1 MKWLKTSQVLE
12 ENRSW
17 GRRGHPL
24 SNELNNLTR
33 EAGKRVSVRHRRK
46 TTCLVAVKEP
56 QVWRKF
62 GNDENYKVHIG
73 DSQQGKILKCLK
85 SQAKLNF

>member
-1 MKWLKTSQVLE
+1 M
-12 ENRSW
+12 
-17 GRRGHPL
+17 
-24 SNELNNLTR
+24 
-33 EAGKRVSVRHRRK
+33 AM
-46 TTCLVAVKEP
+46 KEP

-73 DSQQGKILKCLK
+73 DSQSGKILKCLK